1 MPDMALLDLAVDAN
15 FRSEPA
21 GRVVIFPGGRRNRG
35 YLVKSE
41 SEELRIRSFLKMF
54 YFAQLSIQLLGLL
67 LALEWS
73 RELSYA
79 LGWPVALLFR
89 IGIILGFYSIVVG
102 VPYWLL
108 WRCYRKE
115 FLNFVSVRDEVVVS
129 GNSSSRR
136 HWILRAGL
144 IALGILI
151 LLAVMLLVRSTSG
164 TN

>member
-1 MPDMALLDLAVDAN
+1 MALLDLVVDAN
-15 FRSEPA
+15 FRNEQA

-79 LGWPVALLFR
+79 LSRPFALFFR
-89 IGIILGFYSIVVG
+89 IGVTLGFYFLVVG

-108 WRCYRKE
+108 WRSYKKA
-115 FLNFVSVRDEVVVS
+115 FPSFVLVEDEVVLS
-129 GNSSSRR
+129 GKGAGRR
-136 HWILRAGL
+136 HWTVTAGVM
-144 IALGILI
+144 ALAILI
-151 LLAVMLLVRSTSG
+151 LLGALFLVRSTSG
-164 TN
+164 AN

>member
-1 MPDMALLDLAVDAN
+1 MALLDLVVDAN
-15 FRSEPA
+15 FRNEQA
-21 GRVVIFPGGRRNRG
+21 GRVVIFPGGRRTRG

-79 LGWPVALLFR
+79 LNRPFALLFR
-89 IGIILGFYSIVVG
+89 IGIILGFYSLVVG

-108 WRCYRKE
+108 WRSYKKS
-115 FLNFVSVRDEVVVS
+115 FLSFVSAEDEVLLS
-129 GNSSSRR
+129 GKGASRR
-136 HWILRAGL
+136 HWSVSAGL
-144 IALGILI
+144 MALVILI
-151 LLAVMLLVRSTSG
+151 LLGAVLLVRSTSG
-164 TN
+164 AN